1 MPLPTNFSGAPGEE
15 LHRTFR
21 NACIEF
27 RHKIKN
33 SDSPEQIQ
41 EQMQH
46 IIEIGKQ
53 MDWHH
58 KNTGV
63 YHKNEGTK
71 AMDKLWAEF
80 KRYFE
85 GMTTK
90 EPHVPNPKDLLDA
103 LSEVERLCDSL
114 KVT

>member
-27 RHKIKN
+27 RHIIKRSN
-33 SDSPEQIQ
+33 SATQLQD
-41 EQMQH
+41 QMQDM
-46 IIEIGKQ
+46 IEIGKQ

-71 AMDKLWAEF
+71 AMDKLWSEF
-80 KRYFE
+80 KRYID
-85 GMTTK
+85 GLTTQ
-90 EPHVPNPKDLLDA
+90 EPHVPNPKDVLDA
-103 LSEVERLCDSL
+103 LSEVERLVDSL